1 MGARELWLNVG
12 KPWQLRRRQESAAC
26 AVVRTET
33 AEVVEVKATVP
44 FPQRSR
50 AGSRR

>member
-1 MGARELWLNVG
+1 MT
-12 KPWQLRRRQESAAC
+12 
-26 AVVRTET
+26 TET
-33 AEVVEVKATVP
+33 AEVVEVKTLP

>member
-1 MGARELWLNVG
+1 MGTREFWLSVVV
-12 KPWQLRRRQESAAC
+12 PWQLRRKQAGSC
-26 AVVRTET
+26 NVIHSET